1 MFTDMAG
8 VLLRHLLTRVDLRVL
23 IRNDSQND
31 AQKKCMQDQLLQTNP
46 AKFLHDKQ
54 PLQRRAAAQI
64 KRSRGDKRLAVD
76 AASTR
81 GKYLRRFYYYCCE
94 LHGAQRQQAAR
105 AIAPIH
111 QSIKTEFQYSRL
123 LIKKTQTCVARLK
136 A

>member
-81 GKYLRRFYYYCCE
+81 GKYLRRFYYYCE

-105 AIAPIH
+105 ATAATDR
-111 QSIKTEFQYSRL
+111 SIKTEFQYSRL